1 MKRSAVAKAP
11 AASVSAACSSRPP
24 VVVWESIT
32 SDSPGGWSTMLT
44 LPRGPI
50 TSFTK

>member
-1 MKRSAVAKAP
+1 MKRSAVVNWP
-11 AASVSAACSSRPP
+11 AASVSAVCSSRPP
-24 VVVWESIT
+24 VVVCLSIT

-44 LPRGPI
+44 LPSGPI